1 MTQTNHRVSPLSLR
15 MFFSSSVR
23 CRIQRPNLLV
33 NLEEI
38 VKIQPSDVQLHSGLE
53 RRISFIMIV
62 FLVWISL
69 LEQPHGRV
77 YTRVGLGWKISPL
90 RKRRLLLWRGLWW
103 LSLRFCLDIR
113 YPLYNLIFKQYCNCK
128 KLQ

>member
-1 MTQTNHRVSPLSLR
+1 MIQPNHRVSPLSFR
-15 MFFSSSVR
+15 IDFCSSDR
-23 CRIQRPNLLV
+23 WRIQRPNFLV
-33 NLEEI
+33 NLVEI
-38 VKIQPSDVQLHSGLE
+38 VKVQPSDVQLHSGLE
-53 RRISFIMIV
+53 RRISFIMIA

-90 RKRRLLLWRGLWW
+90 RIRRLLLWRGLWW

-113 YPLYNLIFKQYCNCK
+113 FPLYNMIVKQYCNCK